1 MHESHVQAAVICP
14 KNHNYHLR
22 IQSGGHDYEGLS
34 YVSNE
39 PFVLLDM
46 SKFRSINIDVT
57 TETAWVQSGASL
69 GELYLNI
76 SQKSKTHA
84 FPGNVCPS
92 VGVGGHFIG
101 AGYGNLMR
109 KHGIFVDNIIDAQL
123 VNVNG
128 KILNRKSMGEDHFW
142 AIRGG
147 GASFGDI
154 LSWKIKLVSV
164 PEVVTFFL
172 VKKLIKQGA
181 TTSITDLVYR
191 WQQVADTLPQDIFI
205 RLEMSVEKNE
215 SIQFQFF
222 GQYLGQSH
230 TLLSIMN

>member
-1 MHESHVQAAVICP
+1 MF
-14 KNHNYHLR
+14 
-22 IQSGGHDYEGLS
+22 D
-34 YVSNE
+34 
-39 PFVLLDM
+39 
-46 SKFRSINIDVT
+46 FRSINIDVA

-84 FPGNVCPS
+84 FPGGVCPS

-109 KHGIFVDNIIDAQL
+109 KYGLSVDNIIDAQL

-147 GASFGDI
+147 GASFGGI
-154 LSWKIKLVSV
+154 LSWKIK
-164 PEVVTFFL
+164 
-172 VKKLIKQGA
+172 
-181 TTSITDLVYR
+181 
-191 WQQVADTLPQDIFI
+191 
-205 RLEMSVEKNE
+205 
-215 SIQFQFF
+215 
-222 GQYLGQSH
+222 
-230 TLLSIMN
+230 